1 MKHVKLKI
9 LAVIWLSII
18 VLEGV
23 FTIIL
28 NIAIPAYFK
37 NMAESALKYEYEYFT
52 KLDKINKYFGVND
65 ESEVSDDLLGEYNA
79 ELKAVEYEEQP
90 MSNDIRYAPLE
101 EMAVVGGSNEAKKQN
116 GVKVSSKSVSE
127 QIAGYC
133 RANNFEYG
141 KTGEFRTSSADCV
154 FLVYNSNP
162 SSDEPANTF
171 VMFINVQP
179 ILEYVGTM
187 NWVLASAF
195 VSVAAIMTVI
205 GSILGDRIRDTQLTQ
220 QRFFQKR
227 RVLPGEMLLQKA
239 RTCIRLF
246 TRKLHRVDFAQ
257 AEHSACRQPPRP
269 AHQHIAPV
277 LLIFLHDDG
286 LKQTMPGDRLRQHWQ
301 RGILPKTRR
310 NHAAVDFI
318 HWQAHCPQCFFLRTN
333 SLSAL
338 QKPFPLD
345 VLCQGVYAAGEAF
358 DDDPF
363 RYV

>member
-1 MKHVKLKI
+1 MSLSRYAHGRMQSMRIQAVAKLANLLRRTAHGPSFSVLPFVFRSAKQP
-9 LAVIWLSII
+9 LS
-18 VLEGV
+18 LLRRQ
-23 FTIIL
+23 FSRT
-28 NIAIPAYFK
+28 
-37 NMAESALKYEYEYFT
+37 
-52 KLDKINKYFGVND
+52 
-65 ESEVSDDLLGEYNA
+65 DDLCRLGPPLRRHVQQGLSLLQSQAMTRDGVLCRLIQIEHS
-79 ELKAVEYEEQP
+79 QP
-90 MSNDIRYAPLE
+90 TPNLPFRQAAFFRDIRPVE
-101 EMAVVGGSNEAKKQN
+101 
-116 GVKVSSKSVSE
+116 
-127 QIAGYC
+127 
-133 RANNFEYG
+133 
-141 KTGEFRTSSADCV
+141 
-154 FLVYNSNP
+154 
-162 SSDEPANTF
+162 
-171 VMFINVQP
+171 
-179 ILEYVGTM
+179 
-187 NWVLASAF
+187 
-195 VSVAAIMTVI
+195 
-205 GSILGDRIRDTQLTQ
+205 Q

-239 RTCIRLF
+239 RNCIRLF

-345 VLCQGVYAAGEAF
+345 VLCQGVYAVCFPF
-358 DDDPF
+358 DDGVF
-363 RYV
+363 K